1 MGTGWAADC
10 AVGKIGENHIEVYRE
25 RERERNARI
34 QNDKNR
40 ACLRKRHPMH
50 RW

>member
-25 RERERNARI
+25 RERETNARI
-34 QNDKNR
+34 QNDKKQGLLAKEASN
-40 ACLRKRHPMH
+40 A
-50 RW
+50 